1 MATKES
7 KLELIRENLAEVLN
21 PEIIDEVLDKGETL
35 KIYWGM
41 CLAVDTVKQVELVWL
56 VDTERYTGTATT
68 GKPHCGYFV
77 PVNTPRLHT
86 DTRASNQAAK

>member
-41 CLAVDTVKQVELVWL
+41 CVS
-56 VDTERYTGTATT
+56 
-68 GKPHCGYFV
+68 C
-77 PVNTPRLHT
+77 
-86 DTRASNQAAK
+86 S

>member
-1 MATKES
+1 MATKEQ

-35 KIYWGM
+35 RIYWGGLLQSRILQM
-41 CLAVDTVKQVELVWL
+41 L
-56 VDTERYTGTATT
+56 YTGLALNVLLTRIIGSATT

-77 PVNTPRLHT
+77 PVRGISTW
-86 DTRASNQAAK
+86 